1 MGRRRRAADV
11 PPHTGWEALDD
22 YGAHYYVFFLTGYML
37 APKVFQLAAWARE
50 NVSTALIG
58 LSGWFVFNA
67 TIAFKPSGLPGID
80 TFAQIPGLRIA
91 FGLIGAMA
99 VVTIAALLSR
109 LDAARFIRYAGRN
122 SIVLYVSFVLPMAAT
137 RILLLKS
144 GLITDVGVV
153 SLIVWGVAAV
163 VPLALHALVRNTWAR
178 FLYERPD
185 ALKIERRQ
193 PRDRRRLPCRTSR
206 PARPGAPAHRRPD
219 LGTAMGRSR
228 LGGARARAGKKAHSK
243 AGGSALRAADRRGS
257 SPYIPRA
264 MSTPKPPAKAP
275 AKAEAAPRA
284 TPRRAP
290 PRTAG
295 ASRRMPRSRPSPTA
309 RPPPSS
315 RAATSISSTAR
326 ATSSAPSTRCRP

>member
-1 MGRRRRAADV
+1 MWFIYDLPLFFIATKLAHHLRIPNWALWVGAALLQTF

-67 TIAFKPSGLPGID
+67 TIAFNPSGLPGIG

-91 FGLIGAMA
+91 FGIIGAVA
-99 VVTIAALLSR
+99 VVTTAALLSR

-144 GLITDVGVV
+144 GLVTDVGVV

-163 VPLALHALVRNTWAR
+163 VPLTLHALVRNTWAR

-185 ALKIERRQ
+185 ALKIERRGALAAA
-193 PRDRRRLPCRTSR
+193 PSPAARL
-206 PARPGAPAHRRPD
+206 ARPDRVHRPI
-219 LGTAMGRSR
+219 AVPSAGRR
-228 LGGARARAGKKAHSK
+228 
-243 AGGSALRAADRRGS
+243 
-257 SPYIPRA
+257 
-264 MSTPKPPAKAP
+264 
-275 AKAEAAPRA
+275 
-284 TPRRAP
+284 
-290 PRTAG
+290 
-295 ASRRMPRSRPSPTA
+295 
-309 RPPPSS
+309 
-315 RAATSISSTAR
+315 
-326 ATSSAPSTRCRP
+326 